1 MSRKRGRI
9 TLEIQERVYGAI
21 ATGANM
27 TAAATL
33 AGVTV
38 RGLQKAIKR
47 SERFKSLIAK
57 AKEIAN
63 SSIQKKIFDL
73 AMNGNTV
80 LLIWWSKNK
89 MGWAD
94 KREVAQTGEVKHVV
108 HRAILTADDQVV
120 HEEQKDGEVRVH

>member
-1 MSRKRGRI
+1 MAKRKV
-9 TLEIQERVYGAI
+9 TLQVQDQVTGAI

-27 TAAATL
+27 TAAAKL

-47 SERFKSLIAK
+47 SARFNSLILR
-57 AKEIAN
+57 AKELAN
-63 SSIQKKIFDL
+63 SDIQKKIFDL
-73 AMNGNTV
+73 AMRGNTV

-120 HEEQKDGEVRVH
+120 HREESGELPEGKVH